1 MSATARLENPTENMG
16 DNRKENTMRKTMQT
30 PDSFTMN
37 GTDALRKVLRKFTV
51 TDEGAD
57 GMGTLS
63 NLSTEFSYNGN
74 SEYSVVVD
82 ETRDEENCHG
92 ILFVTLYYTNPEW
105 GVCIAAENEC
115 RYNGMSERTE
125 ILARELVECV
135 GIIETQL
142 ME

>member
-1 MSATARLENPTENMG
+1 M
-16 DNRKENTMRKTMQT
+16 KTT
-30 PDSFTMN
+30 DIFASN
-37 GTDALRKVLRKFTV
+37 YNDALWKVLRKFTV

-92 ILFVTLYYTNPEW
+92 ILFITLYHTHPEW
-105 GVCIAAENEC
+105 GTYTIAENEC
-115 RYNGMSERTE
+115 RYSSMSERTV
-125 ILARELVECV
+125 ILTCELIECV
-135 GIIETQL
+135 GIIEL
-142 ME
+142 D

>member
-1 MSATARLENPTENMG
+1 
-16 DNRKENTMRKTMQT
+16 MRKTMQT

-37 GTDALRKVLRKFTV
+37 GRDALRKVLRKFTV

-63 NLSTEFSYNGN
+63 NLSTEFSYNDN
-74 SEYSVVVD
+74 PWYSVVVD
-82 ETRDEENCHG
+82 ESRDEENCYG
-92 ILFVTLYYTNPEW
+92 ILFITLYYTNPEW
-105 GVCIAAENEC
+105 GVCIAADNEC
-115 RYNGMSERTE
+115 RYNGMHERTE

>member
-1 MSATARLENPTENMG
+1 MNTT
-16 DNRKENTMRKTMQT
+16 DNFAMTNH
-30 PDSFTMN
+30 
-37 GTDALRKVLRKFTV
+37 DALRKVLRKFTV
-51 TDEGAD
+51 TDGGAD

-74 SEYSVVVD
+74 LEYSVVVD

-92 ILFVTLYYTNPEW
+92 TLFITLYYTNPEW